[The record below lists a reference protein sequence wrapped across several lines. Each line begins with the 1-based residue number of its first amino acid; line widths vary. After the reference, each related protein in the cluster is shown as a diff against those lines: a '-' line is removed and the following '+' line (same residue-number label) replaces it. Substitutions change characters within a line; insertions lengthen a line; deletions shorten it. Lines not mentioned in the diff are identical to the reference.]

1 MRLEKAQTALILIN
15 LCVLCASAVSSSAYQ
30 ALYKERATMATIVEE
45 PDRLEA
51 LAIWAGLMLLAVLPE
66 WLSAIADPTLMAAAL
81 TSEVPEFAVGAL
93 VLRACRVDRIRLKD
107 DRWNA
112 LYELTVAGPGAD
124 ADREIRL
131 SGTLRPP
138 GAEQP
143 PPASAQAPFG
153 STEWAAYL
161 PDLRL
166 ALRTQPP
173 DVDLPILPQLV
184 DPGQARALLQGA
196 IRAGSPR
203 FVDITI
209 ESCTPQVMRYKPG
222 SRCTILYRLSYPSA
236 SATGRDWPAFVV
248 AKTYQGKKGQT
259 AYDGMR
265 ALWNSPLG
273 KGDAVTL
280 AEPLAFVPDLGLL
293 IQGPIPGAR
302 TLKDLIRAAL
312 RSGAPE
318 VRAELHAYLR
328 RTAAGL
334 AALHQSGVQA
344 GKVRDYADALDDA
357 REMIAELAGVV
368 PDLPGAATP
377 LLDRLTALAA
387 TYPPDAEG
395 PAHGSFRPAQVLLH
409 NGRVGFIDFDSFCR
423 SEPARDLALFLSNI
437 ISVGLNTGAVDEDD
451 EPVDVAG
458 NLDYLAQLEELTEV
472 FLAEY
477 AALAPISR
485 SRLALWEALDL
496 FTQVLDYW
504 TKVKPARLKNIM
516 FLLERRLRASGL
528 V

>member
-1 MRLEKAQTALILIN
+1 
-15 LCVLCASAVSSSAYQ
+15 ASA
-30 ALYKERATMATIVEE
+30 
-45 PDRLEA
+45 P
-51 LAIWAGLMLLAVLPE
+51 
-66 WLSAIADPTLMAAAL
+66 
-81 TSEVPEFAVGAL
+81 
-93 VLRACRVDRIRLKD
+93 
-107 DRWNA
+107 
-112 LYELTVAGPGAD
+112 
-124 ADREIRL
+124 
-131 SGTLRPP
+131 
-138 GAEQP
+138 
-143 PPASAQAPFG
+143 APFG
-153 STEWAAYL
+153 SAEWSGYL
-161 PDLRL
+161 PGLRL

-184 DPGQARALLQGA
+184 DPAQARALLEGA
-196 IRAGSPR
+196 IRAGSSR
-203 FVDITI
+203 YVDITI

-222 SRCTILYRLSYPSA
+222 SRCTILYHLSYPPELA
-236 SATGRDWPAFVV
+236 AGHDWPAFVV

-265 ALWNSPLG
+265 ALWDSPLG
-273 KGDAVTL
+273 QGDVVTV

-293 IQGPIPGAR
+293 IQGPIPGDR

-312 RSGAPE
+312 RTGAPE
-318 VRAELHAYLR
+318 VRDELHAYLR

-344 GKVRDYADALDDA
+344 GKVRDYGDALGELH
-357 REMIAELAGVV
+357 EMIAELAPLV

-409 NGRVGFIDFDSFCR
+409 EGRVGFIDFDSFCR

-437 ISVGLNTGAVDEDD
+437 ISVGLNTGADEDDD
-451 EPVDVAG
+451 EPVDVAAS
-458 NLDYLAQLEELTEV
+458 LDYLAQLEGLAEV
-472 FLAEY
+472 FLAQY

-485 SRLALWEALDL
+485 PRLALWTAAMI
-496 FTQVLDYW
+496 FIQVLEYW
-504 TKVKPARLKNIM
+504 AKVKPARLKNMI
-516 FLLERRLRASGL
+516 FLLERRLRADGL